1 MAGTQEGHSQSEL
14 KLDMGTGPPLISRQ
28 DVIIRA
34 KDQSPLCLFQKM
46 GSAGDKDTSLHLKD
60 SHQPL

>member
-1 MAGTQEGHSQSEL
+1 MAGTEEGLSQSEL
-14 KLDMGTGPPLISRQ
+14 KLDVGTRPPLISRL

-34 KDQSPLCLFQKM
+34 KDKSPLCLFQKM
-46 GSAGDKDTSLHLKD
+46 GSVGDKDRSLHLKD

>member
-1 MAGTQEGHSQSEL
+1 MAGTQEGLSQSEL
-14 KLDMGTGPPLISRQ
+14 KLDVGIGPPLISKL

-34 KDQSPLCLFQKM
+34 KDESPPCLFQKM
-46 GSAGDKDTSLHLKD
+46 GSVGDKDRSLHLKD